1 MTPTQLEA
9 ARRLAESGRMRWIPG
24 MADWVGINTAG
35 CRVVAID
42 TDPDARFPICIYA
55 ITTEWNGSEWMPTRG
70 LTWVTRE
77 AMSRCTP
84 DLADPATVGCLLA
97 QAREEY
103 PDATTQLDSGVWW
116 LAARNG
122 HELGRGPSEVEAI
135 VAAILGAP

>member
-55 ITTEWNGSEWMPTRG
+55 ITYEWNGSEGMPTRG

-97 QAREEY
+97 QYNETLKGFTC
-103 PDATTQLDSGVWW
+103 PDPVYVYVSACGLKSD
-116 LAARNG
+116 
-122 HELGRGPSEVEAI
+122 EAI
-135 VAAILGAP
+135 NALVAAILGAP